1 MSRSVPIGLNRLLL
15 PNPYVETEHAS
26 SGGSMESAV
35 QTILRCWATWF
46 AELFN
51 VDSAVDTGIFQSRIT
66 SPGLGQ

>member
-1 MSRSVPIGLNRLLL
+1 
-15 PNPYVETEHAS
+15 
-26 SGGSMESAV
+26 MESAV

-51 VDSAVDTGIFQSRIT
+51 VGSAVDTGRFQSGIP